1 MMIYTYNFF
10 SLVDCQWNEWG
21 SWESCPVT
29 CGGGIQTRIRSKKV
43 EEQFGG
49 LECAGEDTE
58 SQTCGCD
65 PCPGK
70 IQLDMFI
77 FESNRGV
84 IVRLGFDR
92 LFLFYLLVFHLPHHP
107 H

>member
-1 MMIYTYNFF
+1 MQFF
-10 SLVDCQWNEWG
+10 SLVDCHWNAWG

-29 CGGGIQTRIRSKKV
+29 CGGGIQTRIRSKNV
-43 EEQFGG
+43 EAQFEG
-49 LECAGEDTE
+49 LEYCAGEETE
-58 SQTCGCD
+58 AQTCGCD

-70 IQLDMFI
+70 IQLDLFI